1 MGSLALSEE
10 PLAHGDSATMS
21 KLSSTEINRLLL
33 FSCSEVAPPS
43 LFIVRV
49 LVVPA
54 APSPVEVGPSASSP
68 DTETTAMEFPS
79 VSAPVE
85 TCITEASHAACSK
98 SVVVA
103 PVSTPVEVGTAGS
116 IQDVATS
123 GLSSGSTSGVADRSS
138 GGSLD
143 LSEELLILSE
153 EPLAR
158 VGSARSIPPS
168 DRSPWLAEAQLVP
181 LLPPTE

>member
-1 MGSLALSEE
+1 MPCPHQTGVRFRPWLLASCPPDAAATVPSMGSLALSDE
-10 PLAHGDSATMS
+10 PVARGDSAVPVRGRPPMMS

-43 LFIVRV
+43 LSLVRV

-68 DTETTAMEFPS
+68 GTETTAMEFPS

-98 SVVVA
+98 SVVGNA
-103 PVSTPVEVGTAGS
+103 PVSNPSRSELQVVAKTLPSVCHPPAG
-116 IQDVATS
+116 ATS
-123 GLSSGSTSGVADRSS
+123 
-138 GGSLD
+138 
-143 LSEELLILSE
+143 
-153 EPLAR
+153 
-158 VGSARSIPPS
+158 
-168 DRSPWLAEAQLVP
+168 
-181 LLPPTE
+181 